1 MGCCPSRWCAYPI
14 IPRPACVV
22 NGKIPD
28 MLDTSFPA
36 NALRHT
42 SPVSL
47 NELAEG
53 FARRTRTQ
61 AFFWPQDLLGL
72 ALPAVLLPK
81 RVRFVQKLVCNVGG
95 LTPAADLPNPPTG
108 SNPVQKYEP
117 PGSKS

>member
-22 NGKIPD
+22 NDKIPD

-36 NALRHT
+36 NALRPT

-53 FARRTRTQ
+53 
-61 AFFWPQDLLGL
+61 L
-72 ALPAVLLPK
+72 ALLLSYRPNELGSFK
-81 RVRFVQKLVCNVGG
+81 SWYVMFGVFPRRPICQTPQRVQILSRNMNHQVQ
-95 LTPAADLPNPPTG
+95 NPERQ
-108 SNPVQKYEP
+108 NQ
-117 PGSKS
+117 